1 MRSFRFLCFAFLLI
15 SSVGWGCEGCEIQET
30 STTLSSPFSDNFD
43 RPSLGAMWSSE
54 MAGRWRIQYDERT
67 KQGRLCVEQARNNPL
82 FLRGALP
89 RDVVVEFDAYAQE
102 KDGDV
107 KIELFTDGRFHAT
120 GYVLVHG
127 GWNNAMSI
135 IDRLGEHNRDCSA
148 KEQNT
153 RAHCRRWTRREKV
166 VLQKRHHW
174 KVIRHGEKL
183 LWYLDGKLFM
193 RYDDPQPLEG
203 KGHQFFAFSNWIA
216 HVCYDNLTI
225 RPYTPKTVQKETP
238 SPSRASA
245 TPVRTAVSPSPAPVV
260 PSDPTPAPPVDPP
273 PVFVA
278 PPVVR
283 SGAILVPAQPHV
295 RIQPNTKILRL
306 HNADRFR
313 HLGIQRLQTPI
324 QARPALQVQPTPR
337 R

>member
-1 MRSFRFLCFAFLLI
+1 MRSVRFLCVAFLLI
-15 SSVGWGCEGCEIQET
+15 SSLTWGCEGCEIQEA
-30 STTLSSPFSDNFD
+30 STTLKVPFADNFD

-54 MAGRWRIQYDERT
+54 MAGRWRIQFDERT

-82 FLRGALP
+82 FLRGTLP

-120 GYVLVHG
+120 GYVLAHG
-127 GWNNAMSI
+127 GWHNAMSI

-148 KEQNT
+148 KEQNA
-153 RAHCRRWTRREKV
+153 RANCRRWTRREKV
-166 VLQKRHHW
+166 IIGKGHHW

-216 HVCYDNLTI
+216 HVCFDNLTI
-225 RPYTPKTVQKETP
+225 RPYTPETAQKEAPAPSPARVLVTP
-238 SPSRASA
+238 SP
-245 TPVRTAVSPSPAPVV
+245 TPVPST
-260 PSDPTPAPPVDPP
+260 PSDPASSDPAPSDPAP
-273 PVFVA
+273 AFVA
-278 PPVVR
+278 PSAVR
-283 SGAILVPAQPHV
+283 SGAVLVPAQPQIRV
-295 RIQPNTKILRL
+295 QSNPQPLRL

-313 HLGIQRLQTPI
+313 HLGIQRLQTPL
-324 QARPALQVQPTPR
+324 QARPALQDRKSVV
-337 R
+337 